1 MDAWYLNTDLVKG
14 AMPIYNAM
22 SLNTQNDLLMQNLL
36 EFYKNPDYLAKFI
49 GIVGGETH
57 ISLRIIDWFVTNYA
71 KKYFTIY
78 ELATGTGSSVRF
90 KVYNDYKLKLKAYS
104 KKRFDPFCRWERIQ
118 LPYNETDHI
127 ETTIGQLNFFKWAI
141 EHQILDYIRDNY
153 SDIEVDMNT
162 RNTNS
167 RRRNHTETSHTS
179 TNSSVDEASTEV
191 SSGAGGGVNNK
202 TRKRR
207 EELSVSACKCI
218 KKETVKILVKFS

>member
-1 MDAWYLNTDLVKG
+1 
-14 AMPIYNAM
+14 
-22 SLNTQNDLLMQNLL
+22 
-36 EFYKNPDYLAKFI
+36 LAKFI